1 MSLAYPRGVATP
13 EQMAGKTGLE
23 IMQAL
28 VRGEFPA
35 AEISGPMRFWLAE
48 AEEGR
53 CVFIGEPDESLRN
66 PQGTTHGGWALALID
81 SAAGCA
87 AHTTLP
93 ADVGYTTVETHGNFT
108 RPILPD
114 GGPVRAE
121 GRVVNRGR
129 TLITAEATL
138 TDSQG
143 RVLAHGGSTLM
154 VLAGR

>member
-66 PQGTTHGGWALALID
+66 PQGTIHGGWGLALID

-93 ADVGYTTVETHGNFT
+93 ADVGYTTVETHGSFT

-114 GGPVRAE
+114 GGPVQAE
-121 GRVVNRGR
+121 GRVINRGR